1 MTPENDG
8 SVGIGLYTLSVGTIG
23 RFSIRGSCASLR
35 LQLGSDFTRNFEL
48 VAIASGVTGVAGF
61 KTPLG

>member
-8 SVGIGLYTLSVGTIG
+8 SIGIGLYTLSCWNDWT
-23 RFSIRGSCASLR
+23 FFNSGSCASLR